1 MPVDILKH
9 LGSCLRKAR
18 KERHLTQELLSEK
31 TGISVRHIAK
41 IEKGVMNPS
50 FEVLYAL
57 VNTLEI
63 STDYLFCPEIP
74 DNEKK
79 VQQMINCYNSCNP
92 ADRDILLNVI
102 ECLSSGLKNR

>member
-9 LGSCLRKAR
+9 LGSCLKKAR

-57 VNTLEI
+57 LIHWKSPQIIYFAQRFRMTR
-63 STDYLFCPEIP
+63 
-74 DNEKK
+74 KK
-79 VQQMINCYNSCNP
+79 YN
-92 ADRDILLNVI
+92 R
-102 ECLSSGLKNR
+102 

>member
-9 LGSCLRKAR
+9 LGNCLKQAR
-18 KERHLTQELLSEK
+18 KERHLTQEVLSEK

-57 VNTLEI
+57 V
-63 STDYLFCPEIP
+63 STT
-74 DNEKK
+74 
-79 VQQMINCYNSCNP
+79 IN
-92 ADRDILLNVI
+92 
-102 ECLSSGLKNR
+102 

>member
-1 MPVDILKH
+1 MPVDIFKH
-9 LGSCLRKAR
+9 LGNCLKQAR
-18 KERHLTQELLSEK
+18 KERHLTQEVLSEK

-63 STDYLFCPEIP
+63 SANYLFCPEAP
-74 DNEKK
+74 DEEQK
-79 VQQMINCYNSCNP
+79 VQQLISCYNSCKP
-92 ADRDILLNVI
+92 IDRDILLDVI
-102 ECLSSGLKNR
+102 ECLSCCLKNR

>member
-9 LGSCLRKAR
+9 LGNCLKQAR
-18 KERHLTQELLSEK
+18 KKRHLTQELLSEK

-57 VNTLEI
+57 VSTLEI
-63 STDYLFCPEIP
+63 PTDYLFYPEIP
-74 DNEKK
+74 EEEQKIQK
-79 VQQMINCYNSCNP
+79 LITCYNLCKP
-92 ADRDILLNVI
+92 IDRDILLNVV
-102 ECLSSGLKNR
+102 ECLSYDLKNR